1 MKKTFCKKKGLL
13 KQIEEVVKRKKRSV
27 FDNAIEQCKQTS
39 NRLSSEENETFV
51 ESLKTYIDIYKEFV
65 ISHSSAWIKL
75 MFILCLEQCVNQ
87 VICGCIMFIPSRG
100 VTAEYRHL
108 FFSQASERAGY
119 LNPRI

>member
-51 ESLKTYIDIYKEFV
+51 ESLKSFTK
-65 ISHSSAWIKL
+65 SL
-75 MFILCLEQCVNQ
+75 
-87 VICGCIMFIPSRG
+87 
-100 VTAEYRHL
+100 
-108 FFSQASERAGY
+108 
-119 LNPRI
+119 